1 MRLIE
6 LFGSK
11 AVKLGAKAKSKA
23 QIIDQLVELQ
33 ATHGNITDKEAYKKA
48 VYARGCMVT
57 APSLAVVALVV
68 GSVVGA
74 LVLSLMKKD
83 KR

>member
-1 MRLIE
+1 M
-6 LFGSK
+6 
-11 AVKLGAKAKSKA
+11 
-23 QIIDQLVELQ
+23 ELQ
-33 ATHGNITDKEAYKKA
+33 ATHGDITDKEAYKKA

-57 APSLAVVALVV
+57 VPSLAVAALAV
-68 GSVVGA
+68 GSMVGA